1 MISKYPISVSA
12 IPIVSIFSSYLLFSI
27 LSFTP
32 LAVMYALRSSQTIQ
46 LTRRAIQLPRS
57 QVRYFH
63 PTRPASFSVVGLAL
77 DSSTAFIHGVHT
89 VSCLPWVASI
99 PLTAVLIRTFVGL
112 PILLY
117 TRLHRHREMKI
128 VPILSAWM
136 KRYAQKQMDQV
147 PTANLRNY
155 NNTEVKRNILTELRK
170 RTAVLHKRW
179 GVSSKY
185 KAIGFLQ
192 IPVFIALME
201 SLRGMSGNNS
211 GIIAWLSS
219 FIESS
224 QDPASTA
231 QPLHLTIE
239 PTLANEGALWFPDLL
254 AGDPT
259 GVLPLCLTASILGNV
274 LTGWKVKPWKEIA
287 LLPKIEMYK
296 QTLFTGLR
304 SFVIVLTCYIG
315 FASFVQGMPT
325 ALMLYW
331 ITSTNVATLQT
342 WVLDKKV
349 FSPPGF
355 KRFVEKSIAFEKPG
369 VEDPFQL
376 KNLR

>member
-1 MISKYPISVSA
+1 
-12 IPIVSIFSSYLLFSI
+12 
-27 LSFTP
+27 
-32 LAVMYALRSSQTIQ
+32 
-46 LTRRAIQLPRS
+46 
-57 QVRYFH
+57 
-63 PTRPASFSVVGLAL
+63 
-77 DSSTAFIHGVHT
+77 
-89 VSCLPWVASI
+89 
-99 PLTAVLIRTFVGL
+99 
-112 PILLY
+112 
-117 TRLHRHREMKI
+117 
-128 VPILSAWM
+128 
-136 KRYAQKQMDQV
+136 
-147 PTANLRNY
+147 
-155 NNTEVKRNILTELRK
+155 
-170 RTAVLHKRW
+170 
-179 GVSSKY
+179 
-185 KAIGFLQ
+185 
-192 IPVFIALME
+192 ME

-274 LTGWKVKPWKEIA
+274 LMGWKVIPWKEIA
-287 LLPKIEMYK
+287 LLPKNEMYK
-296 QTLFTGLR
+296 HILFTGLR

-349 FSPPGF
+349 FAAPGF
-355 KRFVEKSIAFEKPG
+355 KLFMEKSIAFEKPG
-369 VEDPFQL
+369 DEDPFQL

>member
-1 MISKYPISVSA
+1 
-12 IPIVSIFSSYLLFSI
+12 
-27 LSFTP
+27 
-32 LAVMYALRSSQTIQ
+32 
-46 LTRRAIQLPRS
+46 
-57 QVRYFH
+57 
-63 PTRPASFSVVGLAL
+63 
-77 DSSTAFIHGVHT
+77 
-89 VSCLPWVASI
+89 
-99 PLTAVLIRTFVGL
+99 
-112 PILLY
+112 
-117 TRLHRHREMKI
+117 
-128 VPILSAWM
+128 
-136 KRYAQKQMDQV
+136 
-147 PTANLRNY
+147 
-155 NNTEVKRNILTELRK
+155 
-170 RTAVLHKRW
+170 
-179 GVSSKY
+179 
-185 KAIGFLQ
+185 
-192 IPVFIALME
+192 ME
-201 SLRGMSGNNS
+201 SLRGMSGNNN

-219 FIESS
+219 FIEPP

-274 LTGWKVKPWKEIA
+274 LMGWKVVPWKDIA
-287 LLPKIEMYK
+287 SLPKNEMYK

-349 FSPPGF
+349 FSAT
-355 KRFVEKSIAFEKPG
+355 KINHFVEKSIAFKKPG
-369 VEDPFQL
+369 DEDPFQV

>member
-1 MISKYPISVSA
+1 MGCLN
-12 IPIVSIFSSYLLFSI
+12 SSN
-27 LSFTP
+27 
-32 LAVMYALRSSQTIQ
+32 
-46 LTRRAIQLPRS
+46 
-57 QVRYFH
+57 
-63 PTRPASFSVVGLAL
+63 G
-77 DSSTAFIHGVHT
+77 
-89 VSCLPWVASI
+89 
-99 PLTAVLIRTFVGL
+99 RT
-112 PILLY
+112 Y
-117 TRLHRHREMKI
+117 
-128 VPILSAWM
+128 SAWV
-136 KRYAQKQMDQV
+136 KRYAQKQRDQL
-147 PTANLRNY
+147 PTASL
-155 NNTEVKRNILTELRK
+155 NNFNRAEFHRKALLDVRK

-179 GVSSKY
+179 GVSNKY

-274 LTGWKVKPWKEIA
+274 LMGWKVKPWGDIA
-287 LLPKIEMYK
+287 LLPKKEMYK
-296 QTLFTGLR
+296 QILFTGLR

-349 FSPPGF
+349 FSPRRF
-355 KRFVEKSIAFEKPG
+355 NLFVEKSIAFEKPG
-369 VEDPFQL
+369 DEDPFQL

>member
-1 MISKYPISVSA
+1 
-12 IPIVSIFSSYLLFSI
+12 
-27 LSFTP
+27 
-32 LAVMYALRSSQTIQ
+32 MYALRSSQAVQ
-46 LTRRAIQLPRS
+46 LMRRAIQLPRS

-63 PTRPASFSVVGLAL
+63 PARRASFSVVDLAL

-99 PLTAVLIRTFVGL
+99 PLTAILIRTFVGL

-117 TRLHRHREMKI
+117 TRLHRHREKKI
-128 VPILSAWM
+128 APILSAWL
-136 KRYAQKQMDQV
+136 KRSAEKQKEQLDG
-147 PTANLRNY
+147 ASLKNLSLAELQRRALLDMRN
-155 NNTEVKRNILTELRK
+155 
-170 RTAVLHKRW
+170 RTAELNKRW

-185 KAIGFLQ
+185 KAVSFLQ

-219 FIESS
+219 FIES

-259 GVLPLCLTASILGNV
+259 GVLPFCLTASILGNV
-274 LTGWKVKPWKEIA
+274 LMGWKVQPWKHLA
-287 LLPKIEMYK
+287 LLPKNEMYK
-296 QTLFTGLR
+296 QILFTGLR

-315 FASFVQGMPT
+315 FASFVQEMPT

-342 WVLDKKV
+342 WILDNKV
-349 FSPPGF
+349 FSPATF
-355 KRFVEKSIAFEKPG
+355 NRFIQKSIAFEKPG
-369 VEDPFQL
+369 DEDPFQL